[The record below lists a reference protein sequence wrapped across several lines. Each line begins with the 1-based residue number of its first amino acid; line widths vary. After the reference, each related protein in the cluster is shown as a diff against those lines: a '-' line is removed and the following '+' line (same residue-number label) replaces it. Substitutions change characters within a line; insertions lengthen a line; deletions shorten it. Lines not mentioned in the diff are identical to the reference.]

1 MKKYLILMLTLTLT
15 FAWVWAGEED
25 VKDLGYTASSEQQEA
40 KWQPEYGP
48 KGDLLNPEPG
58 VTLARTSTPGGELD
72 PPVIAT
78 TLLSEDFEDADW
90 GDPDNPPPGWT
101 ILDNGNEGQQMWYN
115 QDWHKYYYSASGFAD
130 TVARVA
136 YTPSMEE
143 EYDEWLITPDVAL
156 PGGATA
162 CSLTFKTYYD
172 DGGTSANY
180 DTAFVKISTDGGS
193 NWSIIAQYDANQG
206 TSSSP
211 FLANYDVTSYAGQS
225 VRFAFH
231 LMTFGYVG
239 YLGIDYWYMDQVG
252 VWADAASLL
261 YEDFN
266 GWGPLGDNPPTG
278 WSIIDN
284 GTQIAGQGAWNV
296 NDYHD
301 YTRWS
306 SKSARI
312 YYTSSYEEW
321 QDEWMISPS
330 FAINAAAAYCTLS
343 VVEYYLHSTS
353 GSPWQYYDHGYIKI
367 TTDGGS
373 NWSVI

>member
-136 YTPSMEE
+136 YTPWRHQRELRYRIRQNFYRWRFQLVNNS
-143 EYDEWLITPDVAL
+143 
-156 PGGATA
+156 
-162 CSLTFKTYYD
+162 
-172 DGGTSANY
+172 
-180 DTAFVKISTDGGS
+180 
-193 NWSIIAQYDANQG
+193 SIRCQSRNQ
-206 TSSSP
+206 
-211 FLANYDVTSYAGQS
+211 F
-225 VRFAFH
+225 FA
-231 LMTFGYVG
+231 V
-239 YLGIDYWYMDQVG
+239 LGE
-252 VWADAASLL
+252 L
-261 YEDFN
+261 
-266 GWGPLGDNPPTG
+266 
-278 WSIIDN
+278 
-284 GTQIAGQGAWNV
+284 
-296 NDYHD
+296 
-301 YTRWS
+301 
-306 SKSARI
+306 
-312 YYTSSYEEW
+312 
-321 QDEWMISPS
+321 
-330 FAINAAAAYCTLS
+330 
-343 VVEYYLHSTS
+343 
-353 GSPWQYYDHGYIKI
+353 
-367 TTDGGS
+367 
-373 NWSVI
+373 